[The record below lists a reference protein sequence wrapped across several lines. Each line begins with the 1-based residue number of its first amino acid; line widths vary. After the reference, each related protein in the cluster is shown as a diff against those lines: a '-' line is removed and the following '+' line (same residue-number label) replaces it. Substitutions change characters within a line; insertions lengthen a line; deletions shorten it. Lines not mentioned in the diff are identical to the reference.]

1 MRSSK
6 HFQEQY
12 EYVFSPCW
20 RENRSATVRCCGPW
34 DRSPSSGAPP
44 TCSTHPRLQ
53 QQQVAQMCLH
63 SSTPFLPHAYHCIW
77 RGHFHASFQ
86 AIFSQVHCTKY
97 RPDQRKIKNNNNPKT
112 VRPLCTT
119 PLMLRSCIGQE
130 DDLGWCMAP
139 RLQLQSLQ
147 EQKAMVS
154 SLHLRSWE
162 SGPFPVVYASY
173 SAVLLGAL

>member
-1 MRSSK
+1 M
-6 HFQEQY
+6 
-12 EYVFSPCW
+12 
-20 RENRSATVRCCGPW
+20 RCCGPW

-44 TCSTHPRLQ
+44 DPQHPSQAAAAAGGTDVSALINTLL
-53 QQQVAQMCLH
+53 ASHLPLH
-63 SSTPFLPHAYHCIW
+63 LKRTFPCFIS
-77 RGHFHASFQ
+77 R
-86 AIFSQVHCTKY
+86 AIFSQVHCTQY
-97 RPDQRKIKNNNNPKT
+97 RPDQRKIKNNNPKT
-112 VRPLCTT
+112 VRPLCAT

-130 DDLGWCMAP
+130 DDPGWCMAA

-154 SLHLRSWE
+154 SLYLRSWE